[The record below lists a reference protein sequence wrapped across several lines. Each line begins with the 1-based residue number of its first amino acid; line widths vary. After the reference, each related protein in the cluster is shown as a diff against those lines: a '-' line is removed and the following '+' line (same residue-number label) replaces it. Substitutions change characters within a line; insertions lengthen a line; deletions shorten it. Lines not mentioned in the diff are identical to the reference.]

1 MVCTTRLMGKIKVLK
16 EFARNGNNYN
26 PCKEREKLH
35 YLEMKKQIGSEE
47 VKYDRK

>member
-1 MVCTTRLMGKIKVLK
+1 MEITIILVK
-16 EFARNGNNYN
+16 
-26 PCKEREKLH
+26 REKLH